1 MRPRV
6 IGLLSLGALVI
17 LAGLVYLFLQ
27 VTDDTG
33 PAAAPA
39 ATNDRPRPREDV
51 PPDPETP
58 DVTPGSG
65 TLIAK
70 ADGGRP
76 RVDFTTGGGTTPRPS
91 VDPPATG
98 GDDDGTSPDV
108 DIELAMDEAN
118 KSYDHNDYE
127 AAVKQA
133 LRVLGKTPDSVRM
146 LRIVV
151 SSSCL
156 MGDADTATKYFGQL
170 PARDQSDMVKRC
182 SRYDIA
188 LKPTKPAVP
197 AGGG

>member
-1 MRPRV
+1 MT
-6 IGLLSLGALVI
+6 A
-17 LAGLVYLFLQ
+17 
-27 VTDDTG
+27 
-33 PAAAPA
+33 
-39 ATNDRPRPREDV
+39 DRPRPRKDV
-51 PPDPETP
+51 PEDPETP
-58 DVTPGSG
+58 GVAPGSG

-70 ADGGRP
+70 ADGRP
-76 RVDFTTGGGTTPRPS
+76 RVHFTTGGGTNTRPAI
-91 VDPPATG
+91 DPPATD
-98 GDDDGTSPDV
+98 GDDDGTNPDV

-127 AAVKQA
+127 AVVKQA
-133 LRVLGKTPDSVRM
+133 LKVLGKTPDNVRM

-156 MGDADTATKYFGQL
+156 MGDPDTATKYFGQL

-182 SRYDIA
+182 SRYDIT